1 MKYRTAIISTEFMD
15 TRVKE
20 AVLPFEEHCT
30 FTTYYYKKS
39 SEIPE
44 IYKSIED
51 KYDGFIVNGII
62 SRAML
67 RAACPDTKKPI
78 ETFHVDMLAY
88 YQELFR
94 LMTLKPDLKAE
105 RLYADFMMG
114 KNIREAVENG
124 TLDAEGEN
132 FCSLVAHMSLEEL
145 KQVILA
151 RQAAEKGRQAG
162 STRSSQGS
170 VQRQRILR
178 RWGFP
183 ATLYIR
189 AFLTCGM

>member
-114 KNIREAVENG
+114 K
-124 TLDAEGEN
+124 
-132 FCSLVAHMSLEEL
+132 
-145 KQVILA
+145 KY
-151 RQAAEKGRQAG
+151 
-162 STRSSQGS
+162 QGS
-170 VQRQRILR
+170 
-178 RWGFP
+178 
-183 ATLYIR
+183 
-189 AFLTCGM
+189 CGERHAGCGGRELLQSGGTYESGGVKRTPL